1 MYELKLLNVSTVDG
15 AIPTWILL
23 TCLQVL
29 STCQSHVGAS
39 GASMESFALLWNM
52 AKDKLYELGRKCGL
66 LPGASV
72 GSAEL
77 HCVVT
82 LSSGITDFGDESA
95 VRPTPVDKLKE
106 ALSSS
111 QAFTR
116 HYLVFLNFIPGLLM
130 GNILKLVY
138 LELGIK

>member
-1 MYELKLLNVSTVDG
+1 MYELKLLNVNTVDG

-52 AKDKLYELGRKCGL
+52 AKDKLFELGRKCGL

-82 LSSGITDFGDESA
+82 LSSGITDYGDESA
-95 VRPTPVDKLKE
+95 IRPTPVDKLKE

-116 HYLVFLNFIPGLLM
+116 HYLVCFNCISFSIESLFQD
-130 GNILKLVY
+130 LVDAFH
-138 LELGIK
+138 